1 MDIKNAKICT
11 LLTNYGS
18 FHRWAA
24 HLFSKML
31 ILFKFSTI
39 FSFAN
44 LIKQFK
50 YFLSI
55 KSCPDSGSVRGT
67 SSPWVLR
74 TANTIFPDLPKV
86 RPEFRYPLSILE
98 KMGKYC
104 SYCSLLKWS
113 KVNTSSLFVFQF
125 FLSLKLFDVLAHNF
139 LSQNGLRM
147 HNIRYNFN

>member
-1 MDIKNAKICT
+1 MDMKNAKICT
-11 LLTNYGS
+11 VLTNYGS

-31 ILFKFSTI
+31 ILFKFSII

-86 RPEFRYPLSILE
+86 RPEFRYPLSMLE
-98 KMGKYC
+98 KNGKILQLLLLVKTIQSQHSFIIC
-104 SYCSLLKWS
+104 ISIFSFSLM
-113 KVNTSSLFVFQF
+113 F
-125 FLSLKLFDVLAHNF
+125 LAHNF
-139 LSQNGLRM
+139 LSYNGLLM
-147 HNIRYNFN
+147 PKQARYNCN